1 MTAHPTGRAAADQAA
16 SDRTALVPTPTPAA
30 DHVTAREITEFLR
43 HLAELR
49 IGARRDD
56 PAPRA
61 AFLARKTALFTRI
74 TNQHARTADD
84 PPPST
89 TPPPTPPTAPTAP
102 TAPEGRTP

>member
-1 MTAHPTGRAAADQAA
+1 MTAQPTGRAAADQAT
-16 SDRTALVPTPTPAA
+16 SDPTTLPTPAA

-49 IGARRDD
+49 VGARRDEGGE
-56 PAPRA
+56 PA

-89 TPPPTPPTAPTAP
+89 TPPPTAP
-102 TAPEGRTP
+102 TAPEGQTP

>member
-1 MTAHPTGRAAADQAA
+1 MTAQPTGRAAADQAA
-16 SDRTALVPTPTPAA
+16 SDPTTLVPTTPTPAA

-49 IGARRDD
+49 VGARRAD

-89 TPPPTPPTAPTAP
+89 TPTTPTT
-102 TAPEGRTP
+102 PEGRTP